1 MFSFVN
7 YLSLNKELQT
17 TKAFIWLEKQ
27 IKLKKIYLIISI
39 LLFNLCSASSGEG
52 VTSLSNDTTT
62 TLVIV
67 EEDYPIVL
75 TRCLNEE
82 MGYSIPTPFDI
93 QDLKTTISQL
103 SNSKDEEAQLSEDV
117 NYCINKY
124 DLWSDSSS
132 LNPEE
137 LAKLYDENLE
147 LAKCL
152 REKGLNVSDPSQQEP
167 KLDLSELKKSK
178 DDITPLLQ
186 ECGYGVLQ
194 NEK

>member
-1 MFSFVN
+1 MKRRNSFLWVV
-7 YLSLNKELQT
+7 
-17 TKAFIWLEKQ
+17 F
-27 IKLKKIYLIISI
+27 LIFVS
-39 LLFNLCSASSGEG
+39 LCSSPDDKGVAS
-52 VTSLSNDTTT
+52 VSNDTTT

-137 LAKLYDENLE
+137 LAKLYDENIE

-186 ECGYGVLQ
+186 ECGYGELQ